1 MIIRPH
7 HVLCAHFFVGKGY
20 SEGFVAHMR
29 QTLAEL
35 GRDGAAVTLTDGCDE
50 LCAACPNNHGGVCET
65 ETKVRAIDG
74 RTIAAMGLHFG
85 DKAAWSDLCASAE
98 GGILKP
104 GHLREVCGDCEWI
117 DLCAGRETDK

>member
-1 MIIRPH
+1 MKIRPH

-20 SEGFVAHMR
+20 SERFVAHME

-50 LCAACPNNHGGVCET
+50 LCSACPNNHGGVCET

-74 RTIAAMGLHFG
+74 RAIAAMQLHFG
-85 DKAAWSDLCASAE
+85 DTAAWSDLCARAE
-98 GGILKP
+98 RGILAQ
-104 GHLREVCGDCEWI
+104 GLLREVCGDCEWI